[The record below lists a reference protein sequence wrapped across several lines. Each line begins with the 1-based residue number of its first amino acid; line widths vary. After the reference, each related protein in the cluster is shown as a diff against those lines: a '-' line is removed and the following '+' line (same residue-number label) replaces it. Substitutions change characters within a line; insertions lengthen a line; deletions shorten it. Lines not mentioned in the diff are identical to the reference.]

1 MKRRISSATRSTF
14 RSLSVRNFRLFFFG
28 QLISQIGTWLTTVA
42 LTLLVL
48 HLTKSGFAIGAL
60 VACQF
65 GPVLLLGAWGGL
77 VADRSDKRRL
87 LIITQTLEM
96 LQSFAL
102 AALAFMHHPPLA
114 GFYVIAVA
122 GGVMLAFDNPTRRS
136 FVAEMVPDEHV
147 QNAVTMNSALMTSSR
162 IFGPALAG
170 LLVVTVGFPWCFL
183 IDGISYLAVIW
194 SLWAMRTKDLFQ
206 PVRTPKG
213 RGQVREGFRYIC
225 SLPEMW
231 IPLAMMALVGTLT
244 FNFAVVLPLFVER
257 TFHGSDG
264 TYTLLYSFLSVGSLV
279 GALSAAHRR
288 TIDLHHIVVAA
299 LAFGVAMLA
308 FAASPT
314 LWLAFPIGLFVGATS
329 IAFLTTTTAVVQ
341 LRSNPAMRGRVL
353 AIQAIVII
361 GSTPIGGPLLGWV
374 CDAFGVRSGL
384 LLGGVAALVA
394 AGGGYLAG
402 RRHPEQLPE
411 DASNLDPVEEEVLG
425 EAVLEVA

>member
-1 MKRRISSATRSTF
+1 VRRRISSATRSTF
-14 RSLSVRNFRLFFFG
+14 RSLSVRNFRLFFVG

-96 LQSFAL
+96 AQSFAL
-102 AALAFMHHPPLA
+102 AALAFMHHPPLVA
-114 GFYVIAVA
+114 FYAVAVA
-122 GGVMLAFDNPTRRS
+122 GGFMLAFDNPTRRS
-136 FVAEMVPDEHV
+136 FVAEMVPEEHV

-183 IDGISYLAVIW
+183 VDGISYLAVIW
-194 SLWAMRTKDLFQ
+194 SLWAMRPKELYQ

-213 RGQVREGFRYIC
+213 RGQVREGLRYIR

-264 TYTLLYSFLSVGSLV
+264 TYTLLYSFLSLGSLA

-288 TIDLHHIVVAA
+288 TIDLRHIVVAG
-299 LAFGVAMLA
+299 LAFGLAMLA

-314 LWLAFPIGLFVGATS
+314 LSIAFPIGLVVGATS
-329 IAFLTTTTAVVQ
+329 ISFLTTTTAVVQ
-341 LRSNPAMRGRVL
+341 LRANPAMRGRVL

-374 CDAFGVRSGL
+374 CDAYGVRAGL
-384 LLGGVAALVA
+384 VLGGVAALVA

-402 RRHPEQLPE
+402 RRTRSHAIDNVSTMTP
-411 DASNLDPVEEEVLG
+411 ARIEET
-425 EAVLEVA
+425 VLEVA